1 MKQYFIKFIPSVLIA
16 LAGFFYTVAHAA
28 DVKPFR
34 ITMVVFRGCEEACKG
49 FTDYWKDRKIPVEIE
64 LLDVQTDVKKIPGF
78 IAQVKKNKPDTTPC
92 L

>member
-1 MKQYFIKFIPSVLIA
+1 MSYTFTRLCLRIA
-16 LAGFFYTVAHAA
+16 LVILFIFSGIAAAA

-78 IAQVKKNKPDTTPC
+78 ITHIKKNKRP
-92 L
+92 